1 MSSDPARTH
10 PEGLSSAGSFSPR
23 SCSLTTSLQAVRT
36 LSVGPAASNPVWVQ
50 MLTIF
55 VPALVALLVVV
66 IGQAW
71 TAAAGRRAE
80 ERTAWRALQQS
91 ALLETQDQ
99 LMGFWLATAKVLRGV
114 PAAELKFTL
123 QDANARLT
131 VLGTRIADRQLATDL
146 ATWQYEMNLE
156 TQRVVRDAVP
166 LTPEQVNQLNPR
178 FIALSDRLGAT
189 ALALRPGFVR

>member
-1 MSSDPARTH
+1 MQI
-10 PEGLSSAGSFSPR
+10 GS
-23 SCSLTTSLQAVRT
+23 
-36 LSVGPAASNPVWVQ
+36 G
-50 MLTIF
+50 ID
-55 VPALVALLVVV
+55 
-66 IGQAW
+66 
-71 TAAAGRRAE
+71 RA
-80 ERTAWRALQQS
+80 
-91 ALLETQDQ
+91 
-99 LMGFWLATAKVLRGV
+99 RGV